1 MIYIRNISTANINIG
16 GIVIQP
22 NDKYFF
28 TDELIGSHG
37 LDVWRIL
44 DSPSIINQLIS
55 EGSVDIID
63 NTNASVSNELFYEQ
77 FNKLNNSNIKRK
89 PNFLLY
95 GLVAGNQ
102 YNLDYSDLPQAIN
115 FKTGLTKKL
124 FQKNTFV
131 RGFLVEAEYFENMSI
146 SYYHDIQ
153 QYSYTN
159 PISKVI
165 FNWYIGDA
173 NYLDKRVS
181 QRSWVLTT
189 GEYSTETITHT
200 KVYTTLTAR
209 DEGIRRRSN
218 IINQTLLFTGGLIKL
233 ADISF
238 VDIASVET
246 YMRNILS
253 ILNHE
258 INIFI
263 SGDIQP
269 LIDRMLTLDCISVGY
284 DKDWLNYPTPWV
296 NVNIRQYIIAQLMG
310 AFITNG
316 EIIS

>member
-1 MIYIRNISTANINIG
+1 M
-16 GIVIQP
+16 
-22 NDKYFF
+22 
-28 TDELIGSHG
+28 
-37 LDVWRIL
+37 
-44 DSPSIINQLIS
+44 
-55 EGSVDIID
+55 
-63 NTNASVSNELFYEQ
+63 
-77 FNKLNNSNIKRK
+77 
-89 PNFLLY
+89 
-95 GLVAGNQ
+95 
-102 YNLDYSDLPQAIN
+102 
-115 FKTGLTKKL
+115 
-124 FQKNTFV
+124 
-131 RGFLVEAEYFENMSI
+131 
-146 SYYHDIQ
+146 
-153 QYSYTN
+153 
-159 PISKVI
+159 
-165 FNWYIGDA
+165 
-173 NYLDKRVS
+173 
-181 QRSWVLTT
+181 LTT

-200 KVYTTLTAR
+200 KVYNTLTAR

-233 ADISF
+233 ADTSF

-284 DKDWLNYPTPWV
+284 DKDWLNYPTPWS